1 MRKGVNFMD
10 PRDEYEFYED
20 WLNRDG
26 DENGIGLEEY
36 NEMRCIEE
44 YGDEN
49 YLDEDDDSNDPY
61 YD

>member
-1 MRKGVNFMD
+1 MD

-49 YLDEDDDSNDPY
+49 YFVEDDDSNDPY

>member
-1 MRKGVNFMD
+1 MD
-10 PRDEYEFYED
+10 PRNEYEFYED

-26 DENGIGLEEY
+26 DENSIGLEEY

-49 YLDEDDDSNDPY
+49 YFAEDDDSNDPY